1 MANYRI
7 VKSDELYHY
16 GILGMK
22 WGVRRYQNSDG
33 SRTDAGKKRYSSTSI
48 RARIARS
55 QNEKVDA
62 GFKKW
67 KEGSKNRTDA
77 IDLGKKANVARR
89 AYEADKSNKDLK
101 KEYKLANKEYKKAL
115 RENTTYRK
123 GQVRKEVGSDLSRK
137 YLSDAKKIE
146 KQLKTDPNNKDLQ
159 KKYNDLMSKHDI
171 ERAKARKAPEVAAR
185 RSQYKANLKRSMTI
199 AAKTAATSA
208 AMYAGYRLINSY
220 LDSHDVR
227 FNGSKV
233 NVKMGDLN
241 NFSDMM
247 GAIRKMMGYMY

>member
-7 VKSDELYHY
+7 VRSDELYHY

-33 SRTDAGKKRYSSTSI
+33 SRTDAGKKRYSSTGI

-67 KEGSKNRTDA
+67 KQGSEKRADA
-77 IDLGKKANVARR
+77 IDLGKKSNAARR

-101 KEYKLANKEYKKAL
+101 KEYKTANKEYKKAL
-115 RENTTYRK
+115 RDNTTYRK
-123 GQVRKEVGSDLSRK
+123 GQVKKEVGADLSRK

-146 KQLKTDPNNKDLQ
+146 KQLKLDPKNRELQ

-171 ERAKARKAPEVAAR
+171 ERAKARRAPEVAAN
-185 RSQYKANLKRSMTI
+185 RSKLKASLKRSMTMS
-199 AAKTAATSA
+199 AKVATSA
-208 AMYAGYRLINSY
+208 AVGFTGLSIANRY
-220 LDSHDVR
+220 LSQHDVTLNGR
-227 FNGSKV
+227 PVRLNMGNLHQFNTIINMVADWFKY
-233 NVKMGDLN
+233 
-241 NFSDMM
+241 
-247 GAIRKMMGYMY
+247 I

>member
-33 SRTDAGKKRYSSTSI
+33 SRTNAGKKRYSSTGI

-62 GFKKW
+62 SFKKW
-67 KEGSKNRTDA
+67 KQGSEKRADA
-77 IDLGKKANVARR
+77 IDLGKKSNAARR

-101 KEYKLANKEYKKAL
+101 KEYKTANKEYKKAL
-115 RENTTYRK
+115 RDNTTYRK
-123 GQVRKEVGSDLSRK
+123 GQVKQEVGADLSRK

-146 KQLKTDPNNKDLQ
+146 KQLKLDPKNRELQ
-159 KKYNDLMSKHDI
+159 KQYNDLMSKHDI
-171 ERAKARKAPEVAAR
+171 ERAKARRAPEIAAN
-185 RSQYKANLKRSMTI
+185 RSKYKANIKRSMTMTAKAS
-199 AAKTAATSA
+199 AASAAT
-208 AMYAGYRLINSY
+208 YAGYKLINNY
-220 LDSHDVR
+220 LSNHQVTL
-227 FNGSKV
+227 NG
-233 NVKMGDLN
+233 NPFRVKMSSINSFKDVIDAVKDI
-241 NFSDMM
+241 FKF
-247 GAIRKMMGYMY
+247 I

>member
-22 WGVRRYQNSDG
+22 WGIRRYQNSDG
-33 SRTDAGKKRYSSTSI
+33 SRTNAGKRRYSSTGL

-67 KEGSKNRTDA
+67 KQGSEKRADA
-77 IDLGKKANVARR
+77 IDLGKKSNAARR

-101 KEYKLANKEYKKAL
+101 KEYKTANKEYKKAL
-115 RENTTYRK
+115 RDNTTYRK
-123 GQVRKEVGSDLSRK
+123 GQVKQEVGADLSRK

-146 KQLKTDPNNKDLQ
+146 KQLKLDPKNRELQ
-159 KKYNDLMSKHDI
+159 KQYNDLMSKHDI
-171 ERAKARKAPEVAAR
+171 ERAKARRAPEVAAN
-185 RSQYKANLKRSMTI
+185 RSKLKASIKRSMTMS
-199 AAKTAATSA
+199 AKVATSA
-208 AMYAGYRLINSY
+208 AVGFTGLSIANRY
-220 LDSHDVR
+220 LSQHDVTLNGR
-227 FNGSKV
+227 PVRLNMGNLHQFNTIINMVADWFKY
-233 NVKMGDLN
+233 
-241 NFSDMM
+241 
-247 GAIRKMMGYMY
+247 I

>member
-33 SRTDAGKKRYSSTSI
+33 SRTNAGKKRYSSTGI

-62 GFKKW
+62 SFKKW
-67 KEGSKNRTDA
+67 KQGSEKRADA
-77 IDLGKKANVARR
+77 IDLGKKSNAARR

-101 KEYKLANKEYKKAL
+101 KEYKTANKEYKKAL

-123 GQVRKEVGSDLSRK
+123 GQVKKEVGADLSRK

-171 ERAKARKAPEVAAR
+171 ERAKARKAPEVAAN
-185 RSQYKANLKRSMTI
+185 RSKLKASFKRSMTMTAKAS
-199 AAKTAATSA
+199 AASAAT
-208 AMYAGYRLINSY
+208 YAGYKLVNNYLSSHQVTLNGNPFRVKMSSINSFK
-220 LDSHDVR
+220 DVIDA
-227 FNGSKV
+227 
-233 NVKMGDLN
+233 VKEI
-241 NFSDMM
+241 F
-247 GAIRKMMGYMY
+247 KFV